1 MELETSLTSTPTARV
16 PNRIQTNLLARSERR
31 LLNYLCSRLPA
42 WVTPDGLTALS
53 FVGALLSF
61 ASYVAARFDPA
72 WLFGASLGLV
82 VYWFGDSLDGS
93 LARHRKIERP
103 KYGYFI
109 DHSVDALSNL
119 VLMAGLGLS
128 SFVSLPVALL
138 ALIGYYLLG
147 IHVFISAYVTDEFK
161 LTFLSAG
168 PTELR
173 LLLVALNTIMF
184 IAGAQSLNLGG
195 HAVSL
200 YDAPVGLA
208 ALIFLILFLI
218 ATIKKARE
226 LL

>member
-1 MELETSLTSTPTARV
+1 
-16 PNRIQTNLLARSERR
+16 
-31 LLNYLCSRLPA
+31 
-42 WVTPDGLTALS
+42 
-53 FVGALLSF
+53 
-61 ASYVAARFDPA
+61 
-72 WLFGASLGLV
+72 
-82 VYWFGDSLDGS
+82 
-93 LARHRKIERP
+93 
-103 KYGYFI
+103 
-109 DHSVDALSNL
+109 
-119 VLMAGLGLS
+119 
-128 SFVSLPVALL
+128 LL